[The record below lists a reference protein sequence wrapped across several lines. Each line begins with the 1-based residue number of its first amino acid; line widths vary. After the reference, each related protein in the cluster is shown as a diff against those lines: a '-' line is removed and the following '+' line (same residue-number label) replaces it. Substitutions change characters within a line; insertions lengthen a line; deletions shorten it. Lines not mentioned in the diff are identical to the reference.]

1 MRLVH
6 LADLH
11 IGFRQYH
18 RLTQRGFNQREAD
31 IEGSFQRAVDLVIR
45 LAPDLVVI
53 GGDIFHTVR
62 PMNPAIVHAFTNFA
76 RMRRELRGVPI
87 VMVAGNHDQ
96 PRSTETGSILG
107 LFEELEIDVAHSGP
121 RKFEFP
127 ERDLFVLA
135 VPDLPGP
142 RPELLPTP
150 GYQHNVLLIHG
161 EVEGVL
167 PAAARV
173 ERAALEITRRE
184 LNADKWSYVALGH
197 YHVHRQIASNAFYS
211 GSLDYTSTDPWSEL
225 AEEQALGLAGK
236 GLIEYDLSIP
246 KHTFH
251 HLECSRCV
259 LDLPPLRALGKSP
272 KELDAEI
279 KNYLEAVPG
288 GIDNMIVR
296 LVVQDVPRHIGRELN
311 HRQLREYKRRAF
323 HLNIDF
329 RRPVITRTSTGGAPG
344 RRPMLS
350 DVLRV
355 YLGNRLLDSAL
366 NRDELIKLGVH
377 YLEQADASAVGVHFL
392 ELGGASAVGPANEET
407 RPL

>member
-18 RLTQRGFNQREAD
+18 RLTQRGLNQREAD
-31 IEGSFQRAVDLVIR
+31 IEGSFQRAVDRIIR

-62 PMNPAIVHAFTNFA
+62 PMNPAIVHAFTHFA
-76 RMRRELRGVPI
+76 RMRRELPGVPI
-87 VMVAGNHDQ
+87 IMVAGNHDQ

-107 LFEELEIDVAHSGP
+107 LFEELDIDVAHSGA
-121 RKFEFP
+121 RKFVFP

-150 GYQHNVLLIHG
+150 GYRHNVLLIHG

-167 PAAARV
+167 PEAARV
-173 ERAALEITRRE
+173 ERARLVITRRE
-184 LNADKWSYVALGH
+184 LNAHKWSYVALGD
-197 YHVHRQIASNAFYS
+197 YHVHQQVAPNAYYS
-211 GSLDYTSTDPWSEL
+211 GSLDYTSTNPWREL
-225 AEEQALGLAGK
+225 AEERALGLPGK
-236 GLIEYDLSIP
+236 GLIEYDLSSAQ
-246 KHTFH
+246 HSFH

-279 KNYLEAVPG
+279 KDRLDAVPG
-288 GIDNMIVR
+288 GVDNLIVR

-311 HRQLREYKRRAF
+311 HRLLREYKKRAF
-323 HLNIDF
+323 HLNIDL
-329 RRPVITRTSTGGAPG
+329 RRPVLTRTATGGAPG
-344 RRPMLS
+344 RRRMLG
-350 DVLRV
+350 DVLRT
-355 YLGNRLLDSAL
+355 YLSGRPLDSEL
-366 NRDELIKLGVH
+366 DRDDLIKLGVH
-377 YLEQADASAVGVHFL
+377 YLEKADASAGGVHFL
-392 ELGGASAVGPANEET
+392 ELGSASAVVLTDEG
-407 RPL
+407 RVPL